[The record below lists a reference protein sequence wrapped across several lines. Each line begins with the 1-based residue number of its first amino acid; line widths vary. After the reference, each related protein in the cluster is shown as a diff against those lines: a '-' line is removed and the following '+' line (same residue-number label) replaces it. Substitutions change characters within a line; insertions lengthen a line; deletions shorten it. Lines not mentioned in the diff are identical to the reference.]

1 MSRKHATER
10 QSAILRFIVQYIE
23 SHGFPPSLQE
33 IANAMNIKTLR
44 GVSVQ
49 LHALECKGYIRLH
62 HVARGIQILREPNEN

>member
-33 IANAMNIKTLR
+33 IADAMNINTLR

-49 LHALECKGYIRLH
+49 LQALEKKGYIRLH
-62 HVARGIQILREPNEN
+62 HVARGIQVLRKPDD